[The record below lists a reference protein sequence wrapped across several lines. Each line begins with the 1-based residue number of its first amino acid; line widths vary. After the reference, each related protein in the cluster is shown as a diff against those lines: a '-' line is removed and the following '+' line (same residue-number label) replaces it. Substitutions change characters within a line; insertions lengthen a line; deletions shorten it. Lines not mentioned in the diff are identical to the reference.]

1 MRDYD
6 EQPTVII
13 ERGGSGIGPFLLGA
27 LVGAGLALLFA
38 PKSGA
43 ETQADLKDKA
53 RKLKASAEERV
64 RAAQKQLEERLDAAR
79 ENVQSRVDDVRD
91 AVDAGRRAAV
101 DARVD
106 LERKLERSKA
116 AYRAGIEAA
125 RQAAAAGAG
134 GADEALEGSEPD
146 DTEEA
151 GA

>member
-1 MRDYD
+1 MRDND
-6 EQPTVII
+6 EQPTIII

-43 ETQADLKDKA
+43 ETQAELKEKA
-53 RKLKASAEERV
+53 LKLKASAEERV

-79 ENVQSRVDDVRD
+79 ESVQSRVDDVKD
-91 AVDAGRRAAV
+91 AVDAGRKAAV
-101 DARVD
+101 DARGN

-125 RQAAAAGAG
+125 RHSAAASAAEG
-134 GADEALEGSEPD
+134 GPGDD